1 MVVRLLLTAAIGY
14 FLGNLNGAFI
24 MYKLLTGEDIR
35 KSGSGNAGL
44 TNFMRNFGPAKGI
57 WVLVIDIGKAV
68 AACLIGKLL
77 LAPVD
82 YANEGVMLAA
92 VAVSLG
98 HDFPALLGFHGG
110 KGIVCGFSVALCADW
125 RCALIILAVFAVPA
139 RHRKRRALPAHLD
152 PPGPGSLRHGGV
164 RHGSA
169 AFCVSFLWLHW
180 NEPFVAA
187 MGVVIG
193 LLAIFMHRANIKR
206 LLEGTEKKA
215 TFSKFKKQK

>member
-1 MVVRLLLTAAIGY
+1 MVIRLLLTAVIGY

-24 MYKLLTGEDIR
+24 MYKLLTHEDIR
-35 KSGSGNAGL
+35 ASGSGNAGL
-44 TNFMRNFGPAKGI
+44 TNFMRKFGPSKGI

-68 AACLIGKLL
+68 AACLLGKFL
-77 LAPVD
+77 LAPLG
-82 YANEGVMLAA
+82 YAMEGLMVGA

-125 RCALIILAVFAVPA
+125 RCALIILAVFIVCLYIT
-139 RHRKRRALPAHLD
+139 RYV
-152 PPGPGSLRHGGV
+152 SLSSV
-164 RHGSA
+164 LAAA
-169 AFCVSFLWLHW
+169 AFCISFVVFHFS
-180 NEPFVAA
+180 EPVVAA
-187 MGVVIG
+187 LGVVIG

-206 LLEGTEKKA
+206 LLNGTEKKA

>member
-1 MVVRLLLTAAIGY
+1 MWLNIIACFLCAYL
-14 FLGNLNGAFI
+14 LGNLNGSVCISAL
-24 MYKLLTGEDIR
+24 MHDDVR
-35 KSGSGNAGL
+35 SHGSGNAGL

-57 WVLVIDIGKAV
+57 WVLIIDIVKSL
-68 AACLIGKLL
+68 AACWLGKIL
-77 LAPVD
+77 LAPVG
-82 YANEGVMLAA
+82 YGMEGLMVGA

-125 RCALIILAVFAVPA
+125 RCALIILAVFAICLYITRYV
-139 RHRKRRALPAHLD
+139 
-152 PPGPGSLRHGGV
+152 SLSSVLGA
-164 RHGSA
+164 A
-169 AFCVSFLWLHW
+169 AFCISFLWLHW
-180 NEPFVAA
+180 NEPFVAT

-206 LLEGTEKKA
+206 LLNGTEKKA

>member
-1 MVVRLLLTAAIGY
+1 MVLRFLLTAIVGY
-14 FLGNLNGAFI
+14 LLGNLNGAFI
-24 MYKLLTGEDIR
+24 MYKLLTHQDIR

-57 WVLVIDIGKAV
+57 WVLLIDIGKAV
-68 AACLIGKLL
+68 AACLLGKLL
-77 LAPVD
+77 LAPLG
-82 YANEGVMLAA
+82 YGMEGLMVGA

-125 RCALIILAVFAVPA
+125 RCALIILAVFAICLYFTRYV
-139 RHRKRRALPAHLD
+139 
-152 PPGPGSLRHGGV
+152 SLSSILGA
-164 RHGSA
+164 A
-169 AFCVSFLWLHW
+169 AFCVSFIILHYGQ
-180 NEPFVAA
+180 PLVAA
-187 MGVVIG
+187 LGVVIG

-206 LLEGTEKKA
+206 LLAGTEKKA

>member
-1 MVVRLLLTAAIGY
+1 MWIRGLITVLAGY

-24 MYKLLTGEDIR
+24 MYKLLTHEDIR

-68 AACLIGKLL
+68 AACLLGKIL
-77 LAPVD
+77 LAPMG
-82 YANEGVMLAA
+82 YSMEGLMVGA

-125 RCALIILAVFAVPA
+125 RCALIILAVFVI
-139 RHRKRRALPAHLD
+139 
-152 PPGPGSLRHGGV
+152 SLYVTRYV
-164 RHGSA
+164 SLSSLLA
-169 AFCVSFLWLHW
+169 AFAFCISFAVLHW
-180 NEPFVAA
+180 SEPVVAVL
-187 MGVVIG
+187 GVLIG

-206 LLEGTEKKA
+206 LIAGTEKKA